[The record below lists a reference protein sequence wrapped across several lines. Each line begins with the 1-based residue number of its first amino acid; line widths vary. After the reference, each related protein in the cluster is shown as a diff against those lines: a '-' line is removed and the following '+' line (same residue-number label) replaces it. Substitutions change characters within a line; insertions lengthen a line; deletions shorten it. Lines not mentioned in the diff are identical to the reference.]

1 MAGKISDLLIGGD
14 LIDQQLTEFLDPGL
28 KTQNEIARRTSAML
42 TGVAPESPG
51 APTAQM
57 AARLTAQGF
66 ENLRRGL
73 AEQNPGR
80 FANEA
85 ELFQQQVQGLNLN
98 DPAGRAAAVAAARR
112 INPARAMQLAQ
123 AFQAQDVASQQAIG
137 NRFAVQNKTYS
148 DGSIFNQ
155 TATGQQV
162 LITPEGTFTDPR
174 EIAIRRRAIEENE
187 AQTQAQQ
194 TVDAAQLLAEQE
206 MVNNQITEALTK
218 QNQVDDRLQVYN
230 QILAVL
236 DDENANPSAL
246 QSLFP
251 SFLRSNA
258 TNQFYALTNAL
269 GLNVIAGTT
278 FGALS
283 ESELRFALQTAVP
296 VLDGRDAYE
305 DYFMRKR
312 EVEQKLLNE
321 LINYQNYLQGEG
333 RPTSLGAFRTMTERQ
348 ADFTSRANPD
358 QRIEIPEEYLNVAS
372 NPANTGILSSPE
384 EQAAFDEYK
393 ASLPR
398 RD

>member
-42 TGVAPESPG
+42 TGIAPESPG
-51 APTAQM
+51 APTGQM

-85 ELFQQQVQGLNLN
+85 EMFQQQVQGLNLN

-112 INPARAMQLAQ
+112 IDPARAMQLAQ

-137 NRFAVQNKTYS
+137 NRFAVQSETYS
-148 DGSIFNQ
+148 DGSVFNQ
-155 TATGQQV
+155 TATGQQI
-162 LITPEGTFTDPR
+162 LITPEGTFTDPQ
-174 EIAIRRRAIEENE
+174 EIAVRRNAIEQQEARTE
-187 AQTQAQQ
+187 AQRA
-194 TVDAAQLLAEQE
+194 VDAAQLLAEQE
-206 MVNNQITEALTK
+206 MVNSQVAEAISK
-218 QNQVDDRLQVYN
+218 QDAVGQRLRTYDA
-230 QILAVL
+230 ILANL
-236 DDENANPSAL
+236 NDENANPSAL

-258 TNQFYALTNAL
+258 TNEFYSLTNAL
-269 GLNVIAGTT
+269 GLNVIAETT

-296 VLDGRDAYE
+296 VLDSKEAYQ
-305 DYFMRKR
+305 DYFRRKK
-312 EVEQKLLNE
+312 ETEQKFLNE
-321 LINYQNYLQGEG
+321 LINYQNFLIGEG
-333 RPTSLGAFRTMTERQ
+333 RPTSLGAFSNATQRLEAFQER
-348 ADFTSRANPD
+348 ADRSQMR
-358 QRIEIPEEYLNVAS
+358 EIPAEYLDVAS
-372 NPANTGILSSPE
+372 NPANTGILTPE
-384 EQAAFDEYK
+384 ERAGMEAYK
-393 ASLPR
+393 AGL
-398 RD
+398 